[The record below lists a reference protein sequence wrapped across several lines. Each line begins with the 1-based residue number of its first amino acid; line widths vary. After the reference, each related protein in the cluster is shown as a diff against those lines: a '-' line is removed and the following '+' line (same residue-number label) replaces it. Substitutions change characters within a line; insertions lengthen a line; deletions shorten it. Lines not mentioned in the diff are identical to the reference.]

1 MIDANVIQ
9 SRNALS
15 TYFYYFFSLGFY
27 FGAGQ
32 LALKNFMA
40 RPSSRGEF

>member
-9 SRNALS
+9 SRNLQS

-27 FGAGQ
+27 FSAGD

-40 RPSSRGEF
+40 GPSSRGEF